1 MNLKEMIARQKA
13 LVDGAKAENR
23 DLNAEERAEFD
34 SLQEKIDA
42 ARAAAPTEP
51 TPDEAAQ
58 RAVAEERQRV
68 ADITALC
75 RDFGIDANTFI
86 REGKSIEEVRA
97 AVLDQLKKD
106 NSPISTHAT
115 MTESED
121 DKFRRAAVD
130 GLVMRSGVSL
140 DKPAEGSRDF
150 RGMSLRD
157 MAIESMTRDGAS
169 ASELIRKSS
178 DELFADLQRA
188 YFNPSATFPAIMDAA
203 VEKSIVELYNK
214 VPTTFER
221 ITTKGSLTDFKVSP
235 DHEYVIGGI
244 GDFEEIPEGGEL
256 KNSAPQTTLLPT
268 RQLKTYGKQ
277 FSMTRQAFINDDIGL
292 VTRVPGLYA
301 TAAKKTIDKQVY
313 GILFNN
319 PAIFDGVTL
328 FHANHKNLIGTGAK
342 PSQATIQEA
351 ILQMQKQTD
360 QFGDAIYMTPAAIV
374 VPVGYGF
381 DLQVVLH
388 SAQVVGSANNDINPL
403 YNYPI
408 EVVESPVL
416 NALAGANACP
426 WFLKADDASARGIQ
440 VDYLNGQETP
450 TIRRMEAPGVL
461 GFTWDIFLDWGISVR
476 DFRGWVKNPGTTL

>member
-13 LVDGAKAENR
+13 LLDGAKAENR

-34 SLQEKIDA
+34 SLQAKIDA
-42 ARAAAPTEP
+42 ARAAVPAEP
-51 TPDEAAQ
+51 TADELAQ
-58 RAVAEERQRV
+58 RAVAAERQRV

-75 RDFGIDANTFI
+75 RDFSIDADTYI

-106 NSPISTHAT
+106 NAPINAHAT

-157 MAIESMTRDGAS
+157 MAIESMVRDGAN
-169 ASELIRKSS
+169 ASELMHKSS
-178 DELFADLQRA
+178 DELFAELQRA

-203 VEKSIVELYNK
+203 VEKSIVEVYNK

-235 DHEYVIGGI
+235 DHEYVVGGI
-244 GDFEEIPEGGEL
+244 GDFDEIPEGGEL
-256 KNSAPQTTLLPT
+256 KNSAPQTSLLPT

-319 PAIFDGVTL
+319 PAIFDGVNL
-328 FHANHKNLIGTGAK
+328 FHANHKNLIGSGAA
-342 PSQATIQEA
+342 PSQATIQAA

-381 DLQVVLH
+381 DLQVILH
-388 SAQVVGSANNDINPL
+388 SAQVVGSSNNDINPL

-416 NALAGANACP
+416 NAMAGANACP
-426 WFLKADDASARGIQ
+426 WFLKADDTSARGIQ

-450 TIRRMEAPGVL
+450 IIRRMEAPGVL

>member
-1 MNLKEMIARQKA
+1 MNLKEMIKRQQD
-13 LVDGAKAENR
+13 LLDGAKAENR

-34 SLQEKIDA
+34 SLQAKIDA
-42 ARAAAPTEP
+42 AKTAAPAEP
-51 TPDEAAQ
+51 VAEDNTQ
-58 RAVAEERQRV
+58 RAIAAERERV

-75 RDFGIDANTFI
+75 RDFGIESDSFI
-86 REGKSIEEVRA
+86 RDGKTVDEVRA
-97 AVLDQLKKD
+97 AVLEQLRKD
-106 NSPISTHAT
+106 NAPISAHAT

-140 DKPAEGSRDF
+140 DKPAEGSRGF
-150 RGMSLRD
+150 RAMSLRD
-157 MAIESMTRDGAS
+157 LAIESMVRDGAS
-169 ASELIRKSS
+169 ATEMMHKSS
-178 DELFADLQRA
+178 DELYSELLRT
-188 YFNPSATFPAIMDAA
+188 YFNPSATFPAIMDSV

-244 GDFEEIPEGGEL
+244 GDFEEVPEGGEL
-256 KNSAPQTTLLPT
+256 KNSAPSTSLLPQ

-319 PAIFDGVTL
+319 PAIFDGVNL
-328 FHANHKNLIGTGAK
+328 FHASHANLIGSGAA
-342 PSQATIQEA
+342 PSQSTIQAA
-351 ILQMQKQTD
+351 ILHMQKQTD

-381 DLQVVLH
+381 NLQVILH

-416 NALAGANACP
+416 NALAGENACP
-426 WFLKADDASARGIQ
+426 WFIKADDASARGIQ

>member
-13 LVDGAKAENR
+13 LLDGAKAENR

-34 SLQEKIDA
+34 SLQAKIDA
-42 ARAAAPTEP
+42 ARAAVPAEP
-51 TPDEAAQ
+51 TADELAQ
-58 RAVAEERQRV
+58 RAVAAERQRV

-75 RDFGIDANTFI
+75 RDFSIDADTYI
-86 REGKSIEEVRA
+86 REGKSVEEVRA

-106 NSPISTHAT
+106 NAPINTHAT

-157 MAIESMTRDGAS
+157 MAIESMVRDGAN
-169 ASELIRKSS
+169 ASELMHKSS
-178 DELFADLQRA
+178 DELFAELQRA

-203 VEKSIVELYNK
+203 VEKSIVEVYNK

-235 DHEYVIGGI
+235 DHEYVVGGI
-244 GDFEEIPEGGEL
+244 GDFDEIPEGGEL
-256 KNSAPQTTLLPT
+256 KNSTPQTSLLPT

-319 PAIFDGVTL
+319 PAIFDGVNL
-328 FHANHKNLIGTGAK
+328 FHENQKNLIGSGAA
-342 PSQATIQEA
+342 PSQATIQAA

-381 DLQVVLH
+381 DLQVILH
-388 SAQVVGSANNDINPL
+388 SAQVVGSSNNDINPL

-426 WFLKADDASARGIQ
+426 WFLKADDTSARGIQ